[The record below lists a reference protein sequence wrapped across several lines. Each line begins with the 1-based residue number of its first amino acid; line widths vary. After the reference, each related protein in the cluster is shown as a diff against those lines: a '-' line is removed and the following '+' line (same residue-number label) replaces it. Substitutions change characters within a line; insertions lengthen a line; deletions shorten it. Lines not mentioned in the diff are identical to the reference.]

1 MSEFDRQF
9 GWQAQYID
17 EVIRLIAPHIITV
30 SRPEVDK
37 KENGD
42 LELAF
47 PRNGTVSV
55 RLRTQK
61 YARYAGEITFRSRSR
76 NGGYTELSKLIDGY
90 GDYFFYGHVSD
101 AGDMWFW
108 HLLSLNAVRA
118 AFTRSPRLLKRPEKQ
133 NPDGTRFLVFS
144 PETDFPSA
152 ILATYQPAEA
162 AE

>member
-1 MSEFDRQF
+1 MSNFDQQF
-9 GWQAQYID
+9 SWQAQYID

-37 KENGD
+37 NENGD

-55 RLRTQK
+55 RLRTPR
-61 YARYAGEITFRSRSR
+61 YARYAGDITFRSRSK

-101 AGDMWFW
+101 NGQLWFW
-108 HLLSLNAVRA
+108 HLLSLNSVRA
-118 AFTRSPRLLKRPEKQ
+118 AFTRYPRLLRRDENK
-133 NPDGTRFLVFS
+133 NPDGTRFLVFK
-144 PETDFPSA
+144 PEEDFPSA
-152 ILATYQPAEA
+152 ILAQEGPRKA
-162 AE
+162 A